1 MESYLGDGK
10 VIKET
15 ISKKEVEH
23 VALLAHIELTED
35 EKELFTKQFN
45 RILEYFRKIDDAAL
59 VFELRFEEVEPTF
72 HVLDIYNVFRKDEIS
87 EHLTQEE
94 ALTNAPRK
102 EQGYVKAPKII

>member
-1 MESYLGDGK
+1 M
-10 VIKET
+10 IKET
-15 ISKKEVEH
+15 ISKRDVEH
-23 VALLAHIELTED
+23 IALLAHIELTED
-35 EKELFTKQFN
+35 EKALFTTQFN
-45 RILEYFRKIDDAAL
+45 RILEYFRKID
-59 VFELRFEEVEPTF
+59 ELNLEDVEPTF